1 VLPFVILGADEAHE
15 YLAVGMADALIAK
28 LCRVRQLVVR
38 PTSSIL
44 KYAGME
50 RASRLAGT
58 ELDVDAVIEGSIRR
72 AGDRIRVSVQLTH
85 TRTMSTVWAE
95 QFDEDVADV
104 FALEDSISG
113 RVMSALTPRLSGQ
126 DLLVATK
133 RNTSDRHAYESYMKG
148 RVFAAR
154 RTMAGLL
161 TGIDHFTR
169 AIEHDRGYAVAYAGL
184 AEAHAILGIS
194 GAALETLAPASTI
207 PHARVAAARALELD
221 RDLVDARVTLAL
233 IAFFYDWNYS
243 DAERAFKD
251 VLASRQDFGPAHHRY
266 AMALAFMGRHDEAL
280 DEIER
285 ARALEPTSAIIN
297 ANAGRVLYHA
307 RQYDAALQQLRMAIE
322 IEPGFCVTHHR
333 LGLVFEAQHRLGPA
347 LAAFEEAQ
355 RLAEGGSVATAA
367 IGYVHALAGR
377 QQEARQTLDA
387 LIERARVR
395 YVSAALI
402 AEIYTALDDVDSA
415 FTWLGQAC
423 DERSPG
429 MAALQVNPRFDRLRS
444 DRRFM
449 ALLNRAGIP
458 PIAATASGA
467 TASAV
472 SAVPGNGRI
481 APTGSAG
488 VKYFRSDDSIFIDD
502 EYLIKGVAGRLLHK
516 LLRLYLD
523 EGRDEFTNKE
533 LRVDAGLGL
542 PDYQDNLEARLVLL
556 RRRLEE
562 RCAFLGLSSTGRG
575 RFRLNVGRHVH
586 LTELP

>member
-1 VLPFVILGADEAHE
+1 MKTIDERGEIAYEFGPFRLDPSNRVLLKEGVTVSLSPKAFDTLLVLIQHGGAVVDKSVLLKQIWPDTDVEENSVAKSVSEARKALGEDSRMGRYVVTASGRGYRFAAALRTIRATPETTSLAVLPFLTLGADKAHD
-15 YLAVGMADALIAK
+15 YLAVGMADALIAR

-38 PTSSIL
+38 PTSSIV

-85 TRTMSTVWAE
+85 TKTTSTLWAE

-104 FALEDSISG
+104 FALEDSISE
-113 RVMSALTPRLSGQ
+113 RVMSALTPKLSGQ

-133 RNTSDRHAYESYMKG
+133 RYTSDRHAYESFMKG

-161 TGIDHFTR
+161 TGIDHFTQ
-169 AIEHDRGYAVAYAGL
+169 AIERDRRYAVAYAGL
-184 AEAHAILGIS
+184 AEAHTMLGIS
-194 GAALETLAPASTI
+194 GAALETLSPASTI

-221 RDLVDARVTLAL
+221 SDLVDARVTLAL
-233 IAFFYDWNYS
+233 ITFFYDWNYI

-251 VLASRQDFGPAHHRY
+251 IVASRQDFGPAHHRY

-322 IEPGFCVTHHR
+322 MEPGFCVTHHR
-333 LGLVFEAQHRLGPA
+333 LGLVFEAQHLLGPA

-377 QQEARQTLDA
+377 EREARQILDA
-387 LIERARVR
+387 LIERTRAH

-402 AEIYTALDDVDSA
+402 AEIYTALDDVESA

-429 MAALQVNPRFDRLRS
+429 MTALQVNPRFDRLRS

-449 ALLNRAGIP
+449 ALLTRAGIK
-458 PIAATASGA
+458 PIAA
-467 TASAV
+467 
-472 SAVPGNGRI
+472 
-481 APTGSAG
+481 
-488 VKYFRSDDSIFIDD
+488 
-502 EYLIKGVAGRLLHK
+502 
-516 LLRLYLD
+516 
-523 EGRDEFTNKE
+523 
-533 LRVDAGLGL
+533 
-542 PDYQDNLEARLVLL
+542 
-556 RRRLEE
+556 
-562 RCAFLGLSSTGRG
+562 
-575 RFRLNVGRHVH
+575 
-586 LTELP
+586 